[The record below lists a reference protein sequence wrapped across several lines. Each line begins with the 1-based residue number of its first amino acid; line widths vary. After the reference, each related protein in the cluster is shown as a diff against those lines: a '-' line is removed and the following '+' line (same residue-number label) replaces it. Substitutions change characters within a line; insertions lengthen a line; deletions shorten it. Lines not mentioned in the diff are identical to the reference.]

1 MLWKIIDTGEN
12 HAQTNMDIDDNL
24 LQAMEANDPPILHL
38 YKWKGESITYGHFIK
53 TAHFFDMENIRKNS
67 FELARRPTGGGI
79 IFHSWDY
86 TFSVLVPSNNRLFSN
101 NTLENYRWIN
111 QVVLDAIQ
119 DLYPCPLSIHEK
131 YVAYKGNTKYFCM
144 AKPTIYDILLGEKK
158 VVGAAQRRRRNGL
171 LHQGSISIS
180 MPDFTRLEEILLP
193 NTEIL
198 LAMREQS
205 HYLYTNPTSNQLEEM
220 RSELENRLKK
230 AFSNL

>member
-1 MLWKIIDTGEN
+1 MLLKIIDTGEN

-24 LQAMEANDPPILHL
+24 LQAMGAGDSPILHL
-38 YKWKGESITYGHFIK
+38 YRWKKESITYGHFIK
-53 TAHFFDMENIRKNS
+53 MGHFFDMEKVIKNF

-86 TFSVLVPSNNRLFSN
+86 TFSFIVPSSHKQFST
-101 NTLENYRWIN
+101 NTLENYQWIN
-111 QVVLDAIQ
+111 QVVLHAIQ
-119 DLYPCPLSIHEK
+119 DLYPETLSIHK
-131 YVAYKGNTKYFCM
+131 KSVAYKGNTKYFCM

-180 MPDFTRLEEILLP
+180 MPDFARLEQILLP
-193 NTEIL
+193 NVDIL
-198 LAMREQS
+198 SAMQKQS
-205 HYLYTNPTSNQLEEM
+205 HYLYINPSSNQLQEI

-230 AFSNL
+230 AFVNL

>member
-24 LQAMEANDPPILHL
+24 LQAMGAEDSPILHL
-38 YKWKGESITYGHFIK
+38 YKWKEESITYGHFIK
-53 TAHFFDMENIRKNS
+53 TDHFFDMEKVRKNF

-86 TFSVLVPSNNRLFSN
+86 TFSVLVPSNNRRFSR
-101 NTLENYRWIN
+101 NTLENYQWIN
-111 QVVLDAIQ
+111 QVVLEAIQ
-119 DLYPCPLSIHEK
+119 DLYPDTLVIHK
-131 YVAYKGNTKYFCM
+131 KSVAYKGNTKYFCM

-180 MPDFTRLEEILLP
+180 MPDFARLEEILLP
-193 NTEIL
+193 SADIL

-205 HYLYTNPTSNQLEEM
+205 HYLSINPTNNQLQEI

-230 AFSNL
+230 AFLNL